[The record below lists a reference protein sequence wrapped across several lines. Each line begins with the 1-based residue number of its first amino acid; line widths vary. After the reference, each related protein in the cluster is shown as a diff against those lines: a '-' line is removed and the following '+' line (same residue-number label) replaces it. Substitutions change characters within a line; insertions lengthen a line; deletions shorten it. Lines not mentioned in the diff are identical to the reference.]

1 MDINAEIIK
10 KIFISFAL
18 LVTVLVGCSL
28 AWNIRREYKL
38 VYEFASVEAKAS
50 HSRDMLYRR
59 WASMHGGVYVPMT
72 EETPANPLLSDI
84 PERDIVTPSGKKL
97 TLMNPAYM
105 TRQICVLGGE
115 YGLFGHL
122 TSLNPLRKE
131 NKADAWETNALIQA
145 EKGLYEIRGI
155 GQIGGQDYLRI
166 MYVLRT
172 EKSCLKCHSKQ
183 GYKLGDVRGGVCI
196 SLSLD
201 EYRSLAQANV
211 AGFVKVHLILY
222 LLLLILLFM
231 GYKMILNKMEQQNSF
246 ESNEPNIG

>member
-1 MDINAEIIK
+1 MDMNAGIIK
-10 KIFISFAL
+10 KIFVSFAI
-18 LVTVLVGCSL
+18 LVIVMVGCSL
-28 AWNIRREYKL
+28 AWNIHREKKMI
-38 VYEFASVEAKAS
+38 YEFASTEAKAS
-50 HSRDMLYRR
+50 HSRDVLYRR

-72 EETPANPLLSDI
+72 EQTPANPLLSDI

-105 TRQICVLGGE
+105 TRQICELGGE

-131 NKADAWETNALIQA
+131 NKADAWEANALQQA
-145 EKGLYEIRGI
+145 ERGLYEIRGI
-155 GQIGGQDYLRI
+155 SQIGGQEYLRI

-196 SLSLD
+196 SVALD
-201 EYRSLAQANV
+201 EYHSLAQSNI
-211 AGFVKVHLILY
+211 AGLIEVHLILC
-222 LLLLILLFM
+222 LLLLAILFV
-231 GYKMILNKMEQQNSF
+231 GYKITLNKMEQQNSF
-246 ESNEPNIG
+246 EPTPDN